1 MVYREGHDVDLE
13 QLAVLFAS
21 AGWHERAA
29 DRARLRQQL
38 VGAMFVVSA
47 WEGDTLVG
55 FARAISDGATN
66 AYISTVAVLPEY
78 QGRGIGRE
86 LVRRLTSGREGIVFV
101 LHARPE
107 VIAFYLKCGF
117 QHADNMLRIPRKF

>member
-1 MVYREGHDVDLE
+1 MSIVYREGHEVDLE
-13 QLAVLFAS
+13 QLAALFAS
-21 AGWHERAA
+21 AGWSERAA
-29 DRARLRQQL
+29 DRARLRQQV

-47 WEGDTLVG
+47 WEGDALVG

-78 QGRGIGRE
+78 RGRGIGRE
-86 LVRRLTSGREGIVFV
+86 LIRRLTSGRDGIVFV

-107 VIAFYLKCGF
+107 VTAFYLKCGF
-117 QHADNMLRIPRKF
+117 QQAD